1 MIINFSAFL
10 GIYGYSY
17 VCRNIMIMNINEYYF
32 LGYENQNHAC
42 VRVRITPC
50 VCTNYMWTGRGRVR
64 TCVRAWAT
72 GV

>member
-17 VCRNIMIMNINEYYF
+17 VCRNIMIMNINNIIFSDTRIVYVCG
-32 LGYENQNHAC
+32 LRHAYAQITC
-42 VRVRITPC
+42 GPDVDVYVRVSVHGPA
-50 VCTNYMWTGRGRVR
+50 M
-64 TCVRAWAT
+64 